1 LIYSLVLNQ
10 QLMILKQKSLLKTY
24 DYQYMQKETRK
35 GNELNNIIINYVI
48 TIQFILLFI
57 YIPLH

>member
-1 LIYSLVLNQ
+1 MIYSLVLNQ